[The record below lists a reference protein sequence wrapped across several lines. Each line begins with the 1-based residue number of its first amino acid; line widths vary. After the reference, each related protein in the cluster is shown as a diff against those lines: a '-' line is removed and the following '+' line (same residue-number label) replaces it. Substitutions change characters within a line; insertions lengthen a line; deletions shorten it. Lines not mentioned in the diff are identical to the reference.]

1 MTESTLAAVVQAAT
15 TTTLASAPTSPGSG
29 SNPPAAQASA
39 DQIAAARAEGR
50 VEGLAEGRSAERAR
64 ISAILGSE
72 EAKGREG
79 LAHHFAFKSE
89 TSPDAA
95 IEAMKASAKAEAPN
109 VASRLD
115 ALMTDPQIGASVP
128 QQAPEQ
134 AVSDGLAAAVDNLIK
149 R

>member
-15 TTTLASAPTSPGSG
+15 TTPLASAPTAPGS
-29 SNPPAAQASA
+29 SINQPPAQASA

-50 VEGLAEGRSAERAR
+50 TEGIAEGRSAERAR

-79 LAHHFAFKSE
+79 LAHHFAFKSD

-95 IEAMKASAKAEAPN
+95 IEAMKVSAKAEAPK
-109 VASRLD
+109 VGSRLD
-115 ALMTDPQIGASVP
+115 ALVTDPKIGASAP

-134 AVSDGLAAAVDNLIK
+134 AASDGLAAAVDNLIK